1 MGSLRADRGLID
13 PSKGHDARASPE
25 SNSGSLGSGVQSR
38 SQKRV
43 LHQGWTKGRDSVW
56 QAERGDRREAQTEV
70 SVS

>member
-43 LHQGWTKGRDSVW
+43 LQQGWTKGRTVFGRLSVEIG
-56 QAERGDRREAQTEV
+56 ERLRLK
-70 SVS
+70 